1 MNQAAEFL
9 ARENIRRFKAQL
21 LLAQEG
27 VRKTTIGELLAKEER
42 LLRDLLAGR
51 E

>member
-1 MNQAAEFL
+1 MTQAAEFL
-9 ARENIRRFKAQL
+9 ARENIRRFKAEL
-21 LLAQEG
+21 RVAPDG
-27 VRKTTIGELLAKEER
+27 IRRTTIGELLANEER

>member
-1 MNQAAEFL
+1 MTYATEFV

-21 LLAQEG
+21 RIASDG
-27 VRKTTIGELLAKEER
+27 VRRTTICELIANEER
-42 LLRDLLAGR
+42 LLRDLVAGQ